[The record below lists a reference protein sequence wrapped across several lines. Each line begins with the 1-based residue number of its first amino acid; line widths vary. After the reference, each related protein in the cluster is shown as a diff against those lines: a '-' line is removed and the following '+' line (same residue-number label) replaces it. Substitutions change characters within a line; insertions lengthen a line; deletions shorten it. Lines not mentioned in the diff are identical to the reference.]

1 MGSKKR
7 AAWSKAKS
15 EFLGAAT
22 GGDMSDL
29 FAREKSAATPWT
41 PSAMRPGATSHAS
54 ARTVTTRA
62 PRPRKLWPTAKT
74 VGGAVLPATN
84 ANTAVDGT

>member
-15 EFLGAAT
+15 EFLSAAT

-29 FAREKSAATPWT
+29 FAREDERRDALDAE
-41 PSAMRPGATSHAS
+41 RDRLGAISRAS
-54 ARTVTTRA
+54 ARTATIRA
-62 PRPRKLWPTAKT
+62 PRPRPSWPIARI
-74 VGGAVLPATN
+74 VGVAA
-84 ANTAVDGT
+84 